1 MTKPIHTPRA
11 LVAGAAGLVGSAL
24 CRYLLDHG
32 VEVIAV
38 DNFSTGSVK
47 NLEPLYNHPHFS
59 HYRHDICQPLEN
71 ITAPLHFIYHLAS
84 PASPDD
90 FDGLALEILDVNSKG
105 TENLL
110 KLAKQ
115 HKAKLLFSSTSEVYG
130 DPLVHPQK
138 ETYWGNVNPSGPR
151 SCYDESKR
159 FGEALITHYARL
171 HQVDYV
177 IARIFNTYGPRMRIN
192 DGRVVPAF
200 IKAAIED
207 EPMLLHGG
215 GQQTRSFCHVD
226 DLVRGLAH
234 LMHSEKTNGDTFNIG
249 NPQEFTVEVLATSL
263 WEIVGKPVKLKA
275 IPSPREDDPVR
286 RRPDI
291 SKIKDLLGWEPEIHL
306 RDGLWETVK
315 DFQERLS

>member
-1 MTKPIHTPRA
+1 MTKPTHTPRA
-11 LVAGAAGLVGSAL
+11 LVAGAAGLIGSAL

-32 VEVIAV
+32 IEVIAV
-38 DNFSTGSVK
+38 DNFSTGSAK
-47 NLEPLYNHPHFS
+47 NIEALYNHPHFS
-59 HYRHDICQPLEN
+59 HYCHDICSPLEN
-71 ITAPLHFIYHLAS
+71 ITQPLNFIYHLAS

-90 FDGLALEILDVNSKG
+90 FDALALEILDVNSKG

-110 KLAKQ
+110 KLAQAKG
-115 HKAKLLFSSTSEVYG
+115 AKLLFSSTSEVYG
-130 DPLVHPQK
+130 DPLVHPQT
-138 ETYWGNVNPSGPR
+138 ESYWGNVNPSGPR

-171 HQVDYV
+171 HSVDYV

-200 IKAAIED
+200 IKAAVQG

-234 LMHSEKTNGDTFNIG
+234 LMHSEKTTGETFNIG
-249 NPQEFTVEVLATSL
+249 NPQEFTMEVLATTL
-263 WEIVGKPVKLKA
+263 WEIVDKPVKLKA
-275 IPSPREDDPVR
+275 VPSPREDDPVR

-291 SKIKDLLGWEPEIHL
+291 SKIKDLLGWEPEIYL
-306 RDGLWETVK
+306 RDGLLQTVK
-315 DFQERLS
+315 DFEERLK